1 MIVYLDTS
9 AIVPILIAEASSD
22 ICREIWE
29 GASRRASL
37 RLTYIE
43 TAAALSMAERRQRI
57 TPEEHDRA
65 WANFLAIWPDVDVID
80 LTKELADSA
89 AQLARSQS
97 LRGFDAAHCAAAA
110 ALSDSEL
117 VAVTGDAAL
126 LAAWRS
132 LGVTVLDVNLR
143 NLSDH

>member
-9 AIVPILIAEASSD
+9 AIVPILIAEATSD

-80 LTKELADSA
+80 LTKDSRTA
-89 AQLARSQS
+89 PPNSREASRSAVSTPLTARQPPRSVILNS
-97 LRGFDAAHCAAAA
+97 
-110 ALSDSEL
+110 
-117 VAVTGDAAL
+117 
-126 LAAWRS
+126 WR
-132 LGVTVLDVNLR
+132 
-143 NLSDH
+143 

>member
-9 AIVPILIAEASSD
+9 AIVPILIAEATSD
-22 ICREIWE
+22 ICREIWQ
-29 GASRRASL
+29 AAARRVCL

-57 TPEEHDRA
+57 TSEEHDRA

-80 LTKELADSA
+80 LTEELADSA
-89 AQLARSQS
+89 AQLARNQS
-97 LRGFDAAHCAAAA
+97 LRGFDAAHGAAAA

-117 VAVTGDAAL
+117 VAVTGDTAL

-132 LGVTVLDVNLR
+132 LGVSVLDTNYR
-143 NLSDH
+143 NPSDQ

>member
-65 WANFLAIWPDVDVID
+65 WA
-80 LTKELADSA
+80 
-89 AQLARSQS
+89 QLARSQS

-117 VAVTGDAAL
+117 VAVTGNAAL

>member
-80 LTKELADSA
+80 LTKELADIA
-89 AQLARSQS
+89 AGLDRQP
-97 LRGFDAAHCAAAA
+97 
-110 ALSDSEL
+110 SEPF
-117 VAVTGDAAL
+117 
-126 LAAWRS
+126 RS
-132 LGVTVLDVNLR
+132 LALGALDDRIGWPNHR
-143 NLSDH
+143 QSRTAWS